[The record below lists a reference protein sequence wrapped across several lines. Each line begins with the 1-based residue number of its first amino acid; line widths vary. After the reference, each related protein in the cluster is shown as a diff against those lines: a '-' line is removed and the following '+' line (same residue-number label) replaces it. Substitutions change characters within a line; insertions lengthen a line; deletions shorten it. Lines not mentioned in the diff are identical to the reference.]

1 MPLDIKEFHLN
12 RSGIHSILGDLETE
26 LMEII
31 WKSEEVEEKEFTNRE
46 LLKILN
52 RTRKKPLVVSTVNI
66 TMTRLYRKGLID
78 RRLESIRGG
87 HHYLYRTTMTKK
99 EFIRKINKQILTHLQ
114 NCFGVDLQKA
124 SHVLLQ
130 EVDVKIFDT
139 SE

>member
-1 MPLDIKEFHLN
+1 M
-12 RSGIHSILGDLETE
+12 HSILGDLETE

-31 WKSEEVEEKEFTNRE
+31 WAREEEEEKEFTNQE

-87 HHYLYRTTMTKK
+87 HHYLYRATMTKCMVVD
-99 EFIRKINKQILTHLQ
+99 KIGTQILTHLQ
-114 NCFGVDLQKA
+114 NCFGA
-124 SHVLLQ
+124 AVLRSFFGAIPLLPRN
-130 EVDVKIFDT
+130 ED
-139 SE
+139 

>member
-12 RSGIHSILGDLETE
+12 RSGMHSVLGDLETE

-31 WKSEEVEEKEFTNRE
+31 WANEGEEEKEFTNRE

-66 TMTRLYRKGLID
+66 TMTRLYRKGLVD

-87 HHYLYRTTMTKK
+87 HHYLYRTTMAKNI
-99 EFIRKINKQILTHLQ
+99 FIDKISEQILTHLQ
-114 NCFGVDLQKA
+114 NCFGDAILRNFLGTIPP
-124 SHVLLQ
+124 SPF
-130 EVDVKIFDT
+130 E
-139 SE
+139 

>member
-1 MPLDIKEFHLN
+1 MHLDVKEFHLK

-31 WKSEEVEEKEFTNRE
+31 WERKKEEEKEFTNRE

-52 RTRKKPLVVSTVNI
+52 RTRKKPLVVSTINI

-87 HHYLYRTTMTKK
+87 HHYLYRATMTKSM
-99 EFIRKINKQILTHLQ
+99 FIDRIGEQILIHLQ
-114 NCFGVDLQKA
+114 NCFGDAILRNFVGTIPPLPLSEDL
-124 SHVLLQ
+124 
-130 EVDVKIFDT
+130 
-139 SE
+139 

>member
-1 MPLDIKEFHLN
+1 MPLDVKEFHLK

-31 WKSEEVEEKEFTNRE
+31 WAREEEEKEFTNRE

-52 RTRKKPLVVSTVNI
+52 RIRKKPLVVSTVNI

-87 HHYLYRTTMTKK
+87 HHYLYRATMAKNI
-99 EFIRKINKQILTHLQ
+99 FIERIGEQILTHLQ
-114 NCFGVDLQKA
+114 NCFGDA
-124 SHVLLQ
+124 LLRNYLST
-130 EVDVKIFDT
+130 ISPFT
-139 SE
+139 SSEDI